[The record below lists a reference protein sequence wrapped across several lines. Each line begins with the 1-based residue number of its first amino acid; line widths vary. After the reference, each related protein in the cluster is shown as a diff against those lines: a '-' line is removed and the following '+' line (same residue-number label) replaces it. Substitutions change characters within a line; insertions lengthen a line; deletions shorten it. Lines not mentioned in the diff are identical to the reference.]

1 MDAKRNPHL
10 VIEAAGLTK
19 VYAMGGGSNVHA
31 LNGVDL
37 QVRHGEFVAFMGAS
51 GSGKSTLLHL
61 LGCLDRPSAG
71 EYRLEGEEVS
81 RLTADQRAHV
91 RNVRMGFIFQT
102 FNLLPNATALENAV
116 LPLLYQGVRGD
127 ILQRGRAVL
136 AELGLE
142 SRLGHVPS
150 QLSGGQCQRVAI
162 ARALVTDPA
171 LVLADEPTGNLDSAT
186 GGEIMQLLASMH
198 QRGRTILLVTHDEQ
212 VARYAQRV
220 LYMQDGKFIS
230 EDVHDLH

>member
-1 MDAKRNPHL
+1 
-10 VIEAAGLTK
+10 
-19 VYAMGGGSNVHA
+19 
-31 LNGVDL
+31 
-37 QVRHGEFVAFMGAS
+37 
-51 GSGKSTLLHL
+51 
-61 LGCLDRPSAG
+61 
-71 EYRLEGEEVS
+71 
-81 RLTADQRAHV
+81 
-91 RNVRMGFIFQT
+91 
-102 FNLLPNATALENAV
+102 LENAV
-116 LPLLYQGVRGD
+116 LPLLYQGVQGD

-142 SRLGHVPS
+142 SRLGYVPS
-150 QLSGGQCQRVAI
+150 QHSGGQSQRVAI

>member
-1 MDAKRNPHL
+1 
-10 VIEAAGLTK
+10 
-19 VYAMGGGSNVHA
+19 MGESSVHA
-31 LNGVDL
+31 LKGVDL
-37 QVRHGEFVAFMGAS
+37 RVRHGEFVALMGAS

-61 LGCLDRPSAG
+61 LGCLDRPTAG
-71 EYRLEGEEVS
+71 EYLLEGEEVS
-81 RLTADQRAHV
+81 RLPADQRAHV
-91 RNVRMGFIFQT
+91 RNVCMGFIFQT
-102 FNLLPNATALENAV
+102 FNLLPNATALENTV
-116 LPLLYQGVRGD
+116 LPLLYQGARGD

-142 SRLGHVPS
+142 SRVGHLPN

-171 LVLADEPTGNLDSAT
+171 LILADEPTGNLDSAT

-198 QRGRTILLVTHDEQ
+198 RRGRTILLVTHDEQ

-220 LYMQDGKFIS
+220 LYMQDGRFI
-230 EDVHDLH
+230 

>member
-10 VIEAAGLTK
+10 VIEATGLTR
-19 VYAMGGGSNVHA
+19 VYAMGESNVHA

-37 QVRHGEFVAFMGAS
+37 QVRYGEFVAFMGAS

-71 EYRLEGEEVS
+71 EYRLEGVEVS
-81 RLTADQRAHV
+81 GLTADQRAHL

-116 LPLLYQGVRGD
+116 LPLLYQKVPGD

-142 SRLGHVPS
+142 SRAGHVPS

-186 GGEIMQLLASMH
+186 GGEIMQLLTSMH
-198 QRGRTILLVTHDEQ
+198 QRGRTILLVTHDEH

-220 LYMQDGKFIS
+220 LYMQDGRFI
-230 EDVHDLH
+230 

>member
-1 MDAKRNPHL
+1 MNTKHNHQL
-10 VIEAAGLTK
+10 VIDATGLTK
-19 VYAMGGGSNVHA
+19 VYVMGETNVLA
-31 LNGVDL
+31 LDGIDL
-37 QVRHGEFVAFMGAS
+37 QVKRGEFVALMGAS

-71 EYRLEGEEVS
+71 TYRLEGKEVS

-91 RNVRMGFIFQT
+91 RNVRIGFIFQM
-102 FNLLPNATALENAV
+102 FNLLPNATALENV
-116 LPLLYQGVRGD
+116 ILPLLYQGVRND
-127 ILQRGRAVL
+127 ARQRSLSVL

-142 SRLGHVPS
+142 SRLGHLPS
-150 QLSGGQCQRVAI
+150 QLSGGQRQRVAI
-162 ARALVTDPA
+162 ARALVTDPS

-186 GGEIMQLLASMH
+186 GREILQLLARMH
-198 QRGRTILLVTHDEQ
+198 QRGRTILLVTHDMQ
-212 VARYAQRV
+212 VAEYAQRL